1 MTSQTTAQ
9 SGRASGD
16 SPLQQA
22 ILAGG
27 CFWCTEA
34 VMKDVRGVTMVESG
48 YIGGQTER
56 PDYRSVCSGT
66 TGHAEAVRVTF
77 DPQQVSFRDL
87 LGLFFATH
95 DPTSL
100 NRQGADTGTQY
111 RSAVFPLNPEQERE
125 TREVIAELG
134 AQNVFDQPIVTSI
147 EPSSTFYVAE
157 DYHQDY
163 YARNPGQGYC
173 MAVIAPKVAKLR
185 KHYGEKLRA

>member
-1 MTSQTTAQ
+1 MEST
-9 SGRASGD
+9 
-16 SPLQQA
+16 QQA

-34 VMKDVRGVTMVESG
+34 VMKDVRGVQKVESG
-48 YIGGQTER
+48 YIGGHTPA

-77 DPQQVSFRDL
+77 DPAQVSYRDL

-95 DPTSL
+95 DPTTL
-100 NRQGADTGTQY
+100 NRQGADVGTQY
-111 RSAVFPLNPEQERE
+111 RSAVFPLNPEQDAQA
-125 TREVIAELG
+125 REVMANLA
-134 AQNVFDQPIVTSI
+134 AQDVFGKPIVTTV
-147 EPSSTFYVAE
+147 EPATTFHVAE

-163 YARNPGQGYC
+163 YANNPNQGYC

-185 KHYGEKLRA
+185 QYYGDKLRA